1 MSLKIS
7 LCFGKVGKH
16 YFAFSNLCANINRW
30 IISLFL
36 WGGGCVWFFLLVE
49 VQWYRETNW
58 FAQSLAVTQLGRSL
72 NGTTEVPF
80 CFSALSVCCIAST
93 GPHKFEDGEVQCR
106 VCNCSVHLTV
116 SSQERSRAVAIRP
129 FLCLGPLFNRFISR
143 NTLQLKVYLGSR
155 WNGTSSSERSLQR
168 ESE

>member
-16 YFAFSNLCANINRW
+16 YFAFSDLCTNINRW

-36 WGGGCVWFFLLVE
+36 WGGGCVCFFFFTI
-49 VQWYRETNW
+49 QRYRETNW

-93 GPHKFEDGEVQCR
+93 RPHKFEDGEVQCR

-116 SSQERSRAVAIRP
+116 SSQERSRAVAICP
-129 FLCLGPLFNRFISR
+129 FLCLGPLLNRFISK
-143 NTLQLKVYLGSR
+143 NMLQLKVYLGSR
-155 WNGTSSSERSLQR
+155 GNGTSSSERSLQR